1 MGEKSTPKSVV
12 TKKKK
17 KKTFLRCVFAVGKFL
32 NTVHLDSVHG
42 HVNALVT

>member
-12 TKKKK
+12 TKKK

-32 NTVHLDSVHG
+32 NTVHLDSVG